1 MAFVGQDDE
10 PVTDTARLTAVVHG
24 VVQGVFF
31 RPFVYS
37 HALDLGLVG
46 YARNLPGGRRVE
58 VVAEGGRAALEE
70 LVELLKQGPPAAR
83 VEKVETQWSCDTG
96 LFDGF
101 EVR

>member
-1 MAFVGQDDE
+1 MAFAGQDDE
-10 PVTDTARLTAVVHG
+10 PVTDTARLTAVVYG
-24 VVQGVFF
+24 VVQGVCF

-96 LFDGF
+96 VFDGF
-101 EVR
+101 AVR

>member
-10 PVTDTARLTAVVHG
+10 AVTDTARLTAIVHG

-31 RPFVYS
+31 RPFVYD
-37 HALDLGLVG
+37 HALDRGLMG
-46 YARNLPGGRRVE
+46 YARNLPSGRRVE
-58 VVAEGGRAALEE
+58 VVAEGERAALEE

-83 VEKVETQWSCDTG
+83 VEKVEIQWSSDTG
-96 LFDGF
+96 LFVGF